1 MVISDVELRGSHNLG
16 AAHVV
21 SQVWSGIAVHAIRI
35 TPHPG
40 YSWHQLACCQPVLS
54 IVVNEI
60 GGRCDARLS
69 RGGSVAPRQSGRRY
83 PVGHVSVIPADLP
96 VWGYSEEIDQVDEV
110 RLILD
115 INHVEEILG
124 EAFAP
129 SQLQEPHLVFND
141 DSLLALA
148 RLLVGSADT
157 SRWSTLFGDSLV
169 AAMVSRLSDLNPR
182 PTRPHRRLGL
192 SARQMS
198 DVTEYIAANLASP
211 IRLGELAN
219 FAGLSLSQF
228 GRAFKTSTGTTPH
241 QWHLNA
247 RIETAKRMLEN
258 PYSDLAEIALDSGFS
273 EQSHF
278 NRAFRTVTGTSPGA
292 WRRRLTVNR
301 GPCVPIGVRIA
312 NPPARVSLK

>member
-1 MVISDVELRGSHNLG
+1 MDVSDVELSGSHNLG

-21 SQVWSGIAVHAIRI
+21 SQIWSGIPVHAIRI

-40 YSWHQLACCQPVLS
+40 YSWHQLACDQPVLS
-54 IVVNEI
+54 IVVNEV
-60 GGRCDARLS
+60 GGHCEARLS
-69 RGGSVAPRQSGRRY
+69 LGGSVAPRQLGRQS

-96 VWGYSEEIDQVDEV
+96 VWGYSEGIDQVDEV

-129 SQLQEPHLVFND
+129 SRLQVPHLVFND

-148 RLLVGSADT
+148 RLLVGSEDT
-157 SRWSTLFGDSLV
+157 SRWSALFGDSLV
-169 AAMVSRLSDLNPR
+169 AAMISRLSNLNPL
-182 PTRPHRRLGL
+182 PIRPHRRLGL
-192 SARQMS
+192 STRQTS
-198 DVTEYIAANLASP
+198 DVTDYIVGNLASA
-211 IRLGELAN
+211 IRLSDLAN
-219 FAGLSLSQF
+219 LAGLSLSQF

-258 PYSDLAEIALDSGFS
+258 SHNDLAEIALDTGFS

-292 WRRRLTVNR
+292 WRRLTVDQR
-301 GPCVPIGVRIA
+301 PR
-312 NPPARVSLK
+312 PASQS